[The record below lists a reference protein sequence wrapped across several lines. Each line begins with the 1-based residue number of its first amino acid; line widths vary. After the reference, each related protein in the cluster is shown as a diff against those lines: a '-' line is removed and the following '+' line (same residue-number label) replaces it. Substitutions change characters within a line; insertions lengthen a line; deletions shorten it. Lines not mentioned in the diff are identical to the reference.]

1 MLYSILIH
9 VSSQNFFEIDLIFM
23 HACPDLRAVDNRR
36 FLQLF
41 MIQNRLTLN
50 SIACFQ
56 CKRVHYCMPDKVSY
70 WYDVIWDSFIQYSW
84 GLSSNMKTRIVR
96 HSFSSSHSL
105 SLRGCNMDFRCHQ
118 HIHVRKLDCHPAR
131 LQN

>member
-84 GLSSNMKTRIVR
+84 GLSSNMKTKPNRAALIFKF
-96 HSFSSSHSL
+96 SFTVL
-105 SLRGCNMDFRCHQ
+105 
-118 HIHVRKLDCHPAR
+118 AR
-131 LQN
+131 LQYGFQMSSTYPCEKARLPSC